1 MIMALLGKLI
11 QLKGISQK
19 GKNRVR
25 EHGDRWTVLA
35 ETDRVLFAPGVTGP
49 WLFIAP
55 QGQGQNDKASRW
67 VRATGD
73 SDFVVITL
81 DDLTSKV

>member
-1 MIMALLGKLI
+1 MALLGKTV

-35 ETDRVLFAPGVTGP
+35 ETDKVLFSPSTNGP
-49 WLFIAP
+49 WLFVAP
-55 QGQGQNDKASRW
+55 LGLGQNDKASRW
-67 VRATGD
+67 VRAAGD
-73 SDFVVITL
+73 LDFTVVAL
-81 DDLTSKV
+81 DG

>member
-1 MIMALLGKLI
+1 MTLLGKTV

-25 EHGDRWTVLA
+25 EHGDRWVVLA
-35 ETDRVLFAPGVTGP
+35 ETDRVLFKPNELGP

-55 QGQGQNDKASRW
+55 VGQGQNDKASRW
-67 VRATGD
+67 VRSLHD
-73 SDFVVITL
+73 LDFTVITL
-81 DDLTSKV
+81 GD

>member
-1 MIMALLGKLI
+1 MALLGKTI

-25 EHGDRWTVLA
+25 DHGERWTVLA
-35 ETDRVLFAPGVTGP
+35 ETDRVLFAPNNPGP

-55 QGQGQNDKASRW
+55 HGQGQNDKASRW
-67 VRATGD
+67 IRANGD
-73 SDFVVITL
+73 SDFTMVV
-81 DDLTSKV
+81 DG

>member
-1 MIMALLGKLI
+1 MSLLGKQI

-35 ETDRVLFAPGVTGP
+35 ETDRVLFAPGSAGP

-55 QGQGQNDKASRW
+55 LGLGQDNKASRW
-67 VRATGD
+67 VRANGD
-73 SDFVVITL
+73 TDFSVI
-81 DDLTSKV
+81 DLGG